1 MALFDLNEPVMLDPI
16 TGDVIDDSITNG
28 VVEESVSA
36 VVVNASDSLD
46 GFVNSVS
53 SSSDGVPV
61 SNGDQVSSSI
71 EVHAARVYTRS
82 LFVRVQKDIIA
93 SY

>member
-16 TGDVIDDSITNG
+16 TGDVIDDSVTDC
-28 VVEESVSA
+28 VVEESVSDDVVNSSDGLD

-53 SSSDGVPV
+53 SSTDGVPV
-61 SNGDQVSSSI
+61 SNGDQV
-71 EVHAARVYTRS
+71 
-82 LFVRVQKDIIA
+82 A
-93 SY
+93 SCKFIFCNSQYHL